1 MKPFSR
7 ADRVG
12 GQIQKVL
19 SEVLKKRVRD
29 PRVQMATISR
39 VKMSADLK
47 IAKIYFMVPGGGKNR
62 KEAADGF
69 YCALGYVKRILAQR
83 LGLRYMPDLKFFYD
97 ESFDYGTHIDRLL
110 RSIKQK
116 NGSDSTSLEEQ

>member
-29 PRVQMATISR
+29 PRVQMATISH

-47 IAKIYFMVPGGGKNR
+47 IARIYFMVPGGSKNK
-62 KEAADGF
+62 KEAIDGF
-69 YCALGYVKRILAQR
+69 HCASGYVKRILAQR

-97 ESFDYGTHIDRLL
+97 ESFDYGTHIDSLL

-116 NGSDSTSLEEQ
+116 NGSDRISIEE